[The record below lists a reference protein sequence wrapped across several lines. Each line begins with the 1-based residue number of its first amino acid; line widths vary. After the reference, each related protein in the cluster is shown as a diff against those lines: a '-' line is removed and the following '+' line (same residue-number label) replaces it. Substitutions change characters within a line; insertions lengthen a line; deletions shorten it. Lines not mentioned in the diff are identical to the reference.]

1 MAHKTTFKVKEKRR
15 RLGITNKEKRLGLL
29 KSGKPR
35 MVARLSNSKAT
46 CQIIE
51 YLPEGDKTLV
61 NTTSLELKNY
71 GYAGHCGN
79 VKAAYLTGYLCAKK
93 AMSKGIKEAIL
104 DIGLRTPVSG
114 SNVFSALKGAIDAG
128 LEMPAEEKAF
138 PAAERLE
145 GVDSVKSV
153 IDQGLKTKAPKKKK

>member
-15 RLGITNKEKRLGLL
+15 RQGITNKDKRLGLL

-35 MVARLSNSKAT
+35 MVVRLSNSKVT
-46 CQIIE
+46 CQIVE
-51 YLPEGDKTLV
+51 YIPEGDKTLV

-71 GYAGHCGN
+71 GYTGHGGN

-93 AMSKGIKEAIL
+93 SQSKGIKEAIL
-104 DIGLRTPVSG
+104 DIGLRTPVLG

-128 LEMPAEEKAF
+128 LTMPAEETAF
-138 PAAERLE
+138 PTAERLE
-145 GVDSVKSV
+145 GVDSVKTV
-153 IDQGLKTKAPKKKK
+153 INAGLKTKAPKKKK